1 MIQPVTLTES
11 IVNGTGLYQPQEPVV
26 TLENRMIQSFVNT
39 TVDAERN
46 KNTIMNQM
54 EGKVKL
60 SPEKLIEVQEK
71 VLNYNIEISYIS
83 TIVRK
88 GVGAVET
95 LLRA

>member
-1 MIQPVTLTES
+1 MIQPVALTGNIINS
-11 IVNGTGLYQPQEPVV
+11 TGFYRAPEPVV
-26 TLENRMIQSFVNT
+26 SLESRMIQSFAHT
-39 TVDAERN
+39 TVDSEKS

-54 EGKVKL
+54 EGKVKM